1 MFSLP
6 INVIAHAI
14 TGLFWLATAL
24 LLIGLYRRSLLWR
37 AGAEANVSWLNLLAI
52 PKRYFVDLHHIV
64 SRDPYIARTHIAA
77 AGGAVA
83 ALILVAINYGLALY
97 NSALNWAIV
106 MATGI
111 MLLGVFFVWLRR
123 RSAAATPKRLSRGAW
138 SRLPYTLAAFTLGLL
153 IINLPIVSISG
164 VIAVI
169 ALLLIVVGSLEL
181 SLGIGLGGPMKHA
194 IAGLLHLAFHP
205 RQERFSGK
213 LSTALMPLNLEPLNL
228 DPLNLESSKFGK
240 SKPADFK
247 WNQLLG
253 FDACV
258 QCGKCEAAC
267 PAFAAG
273 QPLNPKKLIQDLVV
287 GMSNGTDADYAGSP
301 SPGLALNHSGTLFE
315 TVVPKLIEAQ
325 TLWACTTCRACVQ
338 ECPML
343 IEQVDA
349 IIDMRRHLTLTQGS
363 APGRANETLDNLRQ
377 TSTVGGFSLAERYH
391 WAIDLN
397 VKTIQ
402 PNQPVDVLLWA
413 GEGAYDLR
421 YQRTLRALVKVLK
434 NAKVDFAVLSGDAE
448 SSFFERDSGDTARRL
463 GDEATFQALAK
474 ANIATLNSLKFKRI
488 LTADPHVFHS
498 LKNEYPAF
506 GGNYKVLHHTTFL
519 SELTST
525 NRLKLKQSDETRS
538 LTYHDPCYLG
548 RYNGETESPRAL
560 LKKMGINLIEM
571 ERSGM
576 RGRCCGGGGG
586 APITDVPSLVKGSQR
601 IPDIRIADAR
611 SIGAEVV
618 AVACPQ
624 CTAMLEGV
632 VERPEVLDIAELV
645 ANAMELN
652 TIELKAGELI
662 A

>member
-1 MFSLP
+1 MLSFF
-6 INVIAHAI
+6 NQFVIHAPNAVAYAI

-24 LLIGLYRRSLLWR
+24 LLTGLYRRSLLWR
-37 AGAEANVSWLNLLAI
+37 AGAEAKVSWLNLLAI
-52 PKRYFVDLHHIV
+52 PKRYFVDLHHVV
-64 SRDPYIARTHIAA
+64 SRDPYIARTHVAA
-77 AGGAVA
+77 AGGAVT
-83 ALILVAINYGLALY
+83 ALALVAINYGLALY

-106 MATGI
+106 IATTI
-111 MLLGVFFVWLRR
+111 MLIGVFFVWLRR
-123 RSAAATPKRLSRGAW
+123 RSTAATPKRLSRGSW
-138 SRLPYTLAAFTLGLL
+138 SRLPYTLAAFALGLL
-153 IINLPIVSISG
+153 IVNLPIASISG
-164 VIAVI
+164 VIAII
-169 ALLLIVVGSLEL
+169 ALLLLLVGSLEL
-181 SLGIGLGGPMKHA
+181 ALGIGLGGPMKHA

-213 LSTALMPLNLEPLNL
+213 LSTALKPLNLEN
-228 DPLNLESSKFGK
+228 NGSSNGNWGK
-240 SKPADFK
+240 AKLVDFA

-301 SPGLALNHSGTLFE
+301 SPGLALNHSGNLFE
-315 TVVPKLIEAQ
+315 TVVPKLIESQ
-325 TLWACTTCRACVQ
+325 TLWSCTTCRACVE

-343 IEQVDA
+343 IEHVDA
-349 IIDMRRHLTLTQGS
+349 IVDMRRNLTLTQGN

-377 TSTVGGFSLAERYH
+377 TSTVGGFSLAARYH

-402 PNQPVDVLLWA
+402 PNQSVDVLLWA

-434 NAKVDFAVLSGDAE
+434 NAKVDFAILSGDLE
-448 SSFFERDSGDTARRL
+448 HGLFERDSGDTARRL

-474 ANIATLNSLKFKRI
+474 ANIATLNMLNFKRI
-488 LTADPHVFHS
+488 LTADPHVLHS

-506 GGNYKVLHHTTFL
+506 GGYYNVLHHTTFL
-519 SELTST
+519 SELTNS
-525 NRLKLKQSDETRS
+525 NQLKLKPSDETRS

-560 LKKMGINLIEM
+560 LRKMGIKVTEM

-601 IPDIRIADAR
+601 IPDIRIVDAR
-611 SIGAEVV
+611 SVGAEVI

-632 VERPEVLDIAELV
+632 VERPEVLDITELV
-645 ANAMELN
+645 ANAMEL
-652 TIELKAGELI
+652 AV
-662 A
+662 